1 MKYIDAK
8 LFHLRLLHRD
18 LNLTHYILADFIC
31 SYEKEDGVLY
41 SSFVHR
47 EQETSYYY
55 WTILSND

>member
-8 LFHLRLLHRD
+8 LFHLRRLHRD
-18 LNLTHYILADFIC
+18 LKQTDYILADFL
-31 SYEKEDGVLY
+31 SAYEVENGVFY